1 MSKRFNV
8 WLLILAAIMVSRF
21 IGMALFPFADTTEP
35 RYAEIARL
43 MAETGDWI
51 TPWFEP
57 GVPFWGKPPLSFW
70 AQAAAIKVFGVSE
83 FSLRFPSWLAT
94 LAMVWLIWRL
104 ARQLWS
110 VQVAQWSCLVFAT
123 MALTY
128 ISAGAVMT
136 DAFLALGTTLTL
148 VSFCLVMA
156 GEGGLWRWLFFLGMV
171 IGLLSKG
178 PLAMVLIGIPI
189 VLWLLFSWRE
199 ASNDLRRLPWIRG
212 TLMTALL
219 VCPWYILAE
228 LKTPGFLDY
237 FIVGE
242 HIRRFLDPGWAGDLY
257 GSAHNQPKGMIW
269 VFWLWA
275 SFPWG
280 ILALLSL
287 ALTWFR
293 GKRSGIVSK
302 TISNPGVTFLLVSAL
317 APMLFFTLAGNT
329 LWTYILPSLPFTAI
343 LIGRWVS
350 ECKSFWL
357 PPMRGGLVALVPV
370 LLTVFVGLA
379 AVGWTPLKTEKE
391 LVSYYQLVREAD
403 DSPLI
408 YLDDLPFSARFYSNG
423 SAREVTKN
431 GLSNLQR
438 SNVFQHL
445 YVAVPR
451 TWSSDK
457 VADLSP
463 SARKVMEDNRYQLLV
478 IEGLLRDQQPVSDAN
493 GVRSNDI

>member
-8 WLLILAAIMVSRF
+8 CLLILAAVLVSRF
-21 IGMALFPFADTTEP
+21 IAMAFFPFADTTEP

-57 GVPFWGKPPLSFW
+57 GIPFWGKPPLSFW
-70 AQAAAIKVFGVSE
+70 AQAAAIKVFGISE

-94 LAMVWLIWRL
+94 LGMVWLVWRL
-104 ARQLWS
+104 ARQFWS

-136 DAFLALGTTLTL
+136 DAFLALGTTLAL
-148 VSFCLVMA
+148 VSFYLVMA
-156 GEGGLWRWLFFLGMV
+156 GEGGPWRWSFFLGLV

-178 PLAMVLIGIPI
+178 PLAPVLIGIPI
-189 VLWLLFSWRE
+189 VLWLLLSWRE
-199 ASNDLRRLPWIRG
+199 ATNNLRRLPWWRG
-212 TLMTALL
+212 SLLTALL

-237 FIVGE
+237 FILGE
-242 HIRRFLDPGWAGDLY
+242 HVRRFLDPGWAGDLY
-257 GSAHNQPKGMIW
+257 GSAHNQPEGMIW
-269 VFWLWA
+269 MFWLWA

-280 ILALLSL
+280 IVALVSL
-287 ALTWFR
+287 ALAWFR
-293 GKRSGIVSK
+293 GNRRGIVGK
-302 TISNPGVTFLLVSAL
+302 TISDPDVSFLLASAL

-329 LWTYILPSLPFTAI
+329 LWTYILPSLPFTAM
-343 LIGRWVS
+343 LIGRWAS
-350 ECKSFWL
+350 QCEPLWL
-357 PPMRGGLVALVPV
+357 SRIRGGAVALVPA
-370 LLTVFVGLA
+370 LLTLFVGLA
-379 AVGWTPLKTEKE
+379 AAGWAPLKTEKE
-391 LVSYYQLVREAD
+391 LVSYYQQASNTD

-408 YLDDLPFSARFYSNG
+408 YLNDLPFSARFYSNG
-423 SAREVTKN
+423 NALEVTES
-431 GLSNLQR
+431 GLGELLENKP
-438 SNVFQHL
+438 FQQL

-451 TWSSDK
+451 TWPDSK
-457 VADLSP
+457 LVGLSM
-463 SARKVMEDNRYQLLV
+463 SVRKVMSNSRYQLLV
-478 IEGLLRDQQPVSDAN
+478 VKGLPRDHQSVSGAN